1 MTLIIIIITL
11 SVLLVLGGVAYDFFV
26 RKSFKEAEKGPVN
39 QNAEQAK
46 TNANINTTSNFN
58 GFDQ

>member
-1 MTLIIIIITL
+1 MILIIIISL
-11 SVLLVLGGVAYDFFV
+11 SALLVLCGVAYDFFM
-26 RKSFKEAEKGPVN
+26 RKSFKEAKKGPVN

-58 GFDQ
+58 GFGQ